1 MLSDLSQRE
10 LAIRILER
18 DPWCSMARA
27 ELGWSEDERALFL
40 SRKKAEMERVSNL
53 LTAEDRGRRLGR
65 TEVALNMKTSGM
77 SVEIIAQLTKL
88 PVREIEKL

>member
-40 SRKKAEMERVSNL
+40 SQKKAEMERVSDL
-53 LTAEDRGRRLGR
+53 LTAEGRGRRLGMEKGR
-65 TEVALNMKTSGM
+65 AEGVDKVLAL
-77 SVEIIAQLTKL
+77 
-88 PVREIEKL
+88 IEKGLASDEIKKILGR